1 MSVPPLEVLER
12 PVRAAGTPATRA
24 TPATARHGSSRFAT
38 AVVLVV
44 LTLGLLLV
52 RVDAMPR
59 TPTGSTP
66 DAVAS
71 PVGLGPAAAAV
82 TALVTAPAGQDPLA
96 AVPADFP
103 SLMGYVPVPMRMA
116 DGTRRLAKPTGACS
130 VPGGGA
136 PFGFD
141 QACKVHDYGYDLLR
155 YAHAT
160 GQHQTAE
167 ARRQLDAM
175 FTRDLHARCQLIGRG
190 LAGAGCH
197 LVVELFTAGVS
208 FNSWRQHHGNPA
220 EERLPG
226 WALGLVVPV
235 LAAPFLSHLRGR
247 RHTGGRGVR
256 GRQRPDDPEG
266 RTELLVGAAVDQGL
280 AGGGAVEAEDHPH
293 RGGLAGA
300 VRAQEPGHLAG
311 LHLENDRSSTARVGP
326 YRLVSPFSS
335 GQPGRS
341 PRWPA

>member
-12 PVRAAGTPATRA
+12 PVRAAGRPATRA

-103 SLMGYVPVPMRMA
+103 SLMGYTPVPMRMA

-256 GRQRPDDPEG
+256 GGQRPDGPEG
-266 RTELLVGAAVDQGL
+266 RRRRGRRTGRGCRGISVAARRPRRCRSCP
-280 AGGGAVEAEDHPH
+280 AGS
-293 RGGLAGA
+293 R
-300 VRAQEPGHLAG
+300 
-311 LHLENDRSSTARVGP
+311 
-326 YRLVSPFSS
+326 
-335 GQPGRS
+335 PGRWS
-341 PRWPA
+341 GRRRPERTESGWRTPRRSLGSSAG

>member
-1 MSVPPLEVLER
+1 MSAPPLAV
-12 PVRAAGTPATRA
+12 PATRA
-24 TPATARHGSSRFAT
+24 TPAAPRHGSWRLAT

-44 LTLGLLLV
+44 MALGLMVV

-59 TPTGSTP
+59 IPTGSAP

-71 PVGLGPAAAAV
+71 SVGLGPAAAAV
-82 TALVTAPAGQDPLA
+82 TALVSAPAGQDPLA

-103 SLMGYVPVPMRMA
+103 SLMGYTPMAARMA

-160 GQHQTAE
+160 GQHLTAE
-167 ARRQLDAM
+167 ARRQLDEM
-175 FTRDLHARCQLIGRG
+175 FAHDLHARCQVFGRG

-197 LVVELFTAGVS
+197 LVAELFTAGVS

-226 WALGLVVPV
+226 WTPGLAIPVP
-235 LAAPFLSHLRGR
+235 AATRGR
-247 RHTGGRGVR
+247 
-256 GRQRPDDPEG
+256 
-266 RTELLVGAAVDQGL
+266 VD
-280 AGGGAVEAEDHPH
+280 
-293 RGGLAGA
+293 
-300 VRAQEPGHLAG
+300 
-311 LHLENDRSSTARVGP
+311 NDVSDGP
-326 YRLVSPFSS
+326 
-335 GQPGRS
+335 
-341 PRWPA
+341 

>member
-12 PVRAAGTPATRA
+12 PVRAAGAPASRA
-24 TPATARHGSSRFAT
+24 TPATGRHGSSRFAT

-44 LTLGLLLV
+44 LALGLLLV

-59 TPTGSTP
+59 TPTGSTA

-71 PVGLGPAAAAV
+71 PVGRGPAAAAV

-103 SLMGYVPVPMRMA
+103 SLMGYAPVPVRMA
-116 DGTRRLAKPTGACS
+116 DGTRRLTKPTGACS

-136 PFGFD
+136 PFRFH

-160 GQHQTAE
+160 GQPLTAE
-167 ARRQLDAM
+167 VRRQLDAM
-175 FTRDLHARCQLIGRG
+175 FARDLHARCQVIGRG
-190 LAGAGCH
+190 IAGAGCH

-226 WALGLVVPV
+226 WAVGLAIPV
-235 LAAPFLSHLRGR
+235 LAGPFLSRLRGR
-247 RHTGGRGVR
+247 RRTGGRGI
-256 GRQRPDDPEG
+256 
-266 RTELLVGAAVDQGL
+266 
-280 AGGGAVEAEDHPH
+280 
-293 RGGLAGA
+293 
-300 VRAQEPGHLAG
+300 RA
-311 LHLENDRSSTARVGP
+311 
-326 YRLVSPFSS
+326 
-335 GQPGRS
+335 
-341 PRWPA
+341 